1 MATRISTETL
11 SWIKKHPYRLLLAI
25 LALALL
31 LRILALLGLKG
42 GIYYDYLLWDER
54 LYHLWATHIAS
65 GTFKSTSS
73 FEFPPFPAYLFAI
86 IYKIFEP
93 NASYIRILNLALGV
107 LTCYFM
113 FLVGKEMSDQRAG
126 LLSALIAALYQPFIF
141 YSIVPLKTS
150 LAVFLFAACSY
161 LFLISLRK
169 PSLLYCFLL
178 GIGSGFLINTRPNY
192 LAVVPF
198 LFLVILW
205 KTRSSIR
212 GLFKYPLLFFAG
224 SLLAVSPFTI
234 KNYLSTGR
242 VTFLVSELGYNLYIG
257 NNPGNPSPYYR
268 PVPFA
273 EPSPFVQGIQF
284 QIEASRRAGMKLS
297 SEESSA
303 YWTREVVHIA
313 LAEPASFAAKLA
325 QKTLAVFNQFE
336 AGDHYHIGFLSDY
349 VRFFKW
355 PFLTFCLI
363 VPLGIAGMASNFR
376 GSAALKA
383 LTVVFALYSLSLVLT
398 YTSTRIRLPL
408 LTILIPFSAL
418 GVLQFIS
425 WCKERNL
432 KRIFAYT
439 IAVCLFAIIQ
449 FIPLSGTG
457 ELSAY
462 YNTHAIILESRGSS
476 NEAVGYWEK
485 SGEMNQIYSVFAD
498 LSLAS
503 KYYN

>member
-1 MATRISTETL
+1 
-11 SWIKKHPYRLLLAI
+11 
-25 LALALL
+25 
-31 LRILALLGLKG
+31 
-42 GIYYDYLLWDER
+42 
-54 LYHLWATHIAS
+54 
-65 GTFKSTSS
+65 
-73 FEFPPFPAYLFAI
+73 
-86 IYKIFEP
+86 
-93 NASYIRILNLALGV
+93 
-107 LTCYFM
+107 
-113 FLVGKEMSDQRAG
+113 
-126 LLSALIAALYQPFIF
+126 
-141 YSIVPLKTS
+141 VP
-150 LAVFLFAACSY
+150 
-161 LFLISLRK
+161 
-169 PSLLYCFLL
+169 
-178 GIGSGFLINTRPNY
+178 
-192 LAVVPF
+192 
-198 LFLVILW
+198 
-205 KTRSSIR
+205 
-212 GLFKYPLLFFAG
+212 
-224 SLLAVSPFTI
+224 
-234 KNYLSTGR
+234 
-242 VTFLVSELGYNLYIG
+242 FLVSELGYNLYIG

-313 LAEPASFAAKLA
+313 LEEPASFARKLA

-336 AGDHYHIGFLSDY
+336 AGDHYHIGFLSDH

-363 VPLGIAGMASNFR
+363 MPLGIAGMVSKFR

-383 LTVVFALYSLSLVLT
+383 LSVIFALYSLSLILT

-439 IAVCLFAIIQ
+439 IAVFLFAIIQ

-485 SGEMNQIYSVFAD
+485 SSEMNQTYSVFAD

-503 KYYN
+503 KYYKQQNYGKTLHYLERIPDDSFAAAQKHALMGRLFETERQYDKAITAYEKSLQINSGDLNAQKRYLELLDRIDPSRTLTERQKLKHLSCFYEVK